1 MKVELYKINTETN
14 ENEKLI
20 ANKTSDNVSDLL
32 DFVISHE
39 EIWLKYNYCD
49 TLPELIGD
57 ILVEISNNTDL
68 DEDTQEFIEDYDNRM
83 SFIGLDNYGE
93 LDLNGTDDLMN
104 EIKFDPE
111 LTKLVLDK
119 LSTINIGLKL
129 YK

>member
-14 ENEKLI
+14 KNEKLI
-20 ANKTSDNVSDLL
+20 ASKTSNNISDLL

-39 EIWLKYNYCD
+39 ETWLKDNYCD

-57 ILVEISNNTDL
+57 ILVEIPNITDL
-68 DEDTQEFIEDYDNRM
+68 DEDTQEFIEDYDNKM
-83 SFIGLDNYGE
+83 SFIGQDVYGE
-93 LDLNGTDDLMN
+93 LDLNGTDDMMN

-111 LTKLVLDK
+111 LAKLVLEK